1 MARGGHGSGAL
12 EWTRAEFCVFSDP
25 DPEPGFCEEP
35 GPDPQAL
42 FNFGS
47 CRSLRGHFLSE
58 NMGKFRLG

>member
-1 MARGGHGSGAL
+1 MDPEHWSGLGQNSA
-12 EWTRAEFCVFSDP
+12 FFSDP